1 MRKGKQY
8 IHIYEER
15 GIKKTEEKEENL
27 MVVAGA
33 DSVLEENLMVLGRN
47 RA

>member
-1 MRKGKQY
+1 MKRETIHTYLSRKGYKT
-8 IHIYEER
+8 
-15 GIKKTEEKEENL
+15 TEEKEENL

-33 DSVLEENLMVLGRN
+33 DSVLEEYQMVLGRN